1 MTTTLEVL
9 AADWGGEMGGFV
21 GLMLAFFQIIED
33 TGKQKKQKNE
43 VLVVVQK
50 NRATAAAKHD
60 RECEGEKKSV

>member
-33 TGKQKKQKNE
+33 TGKQKKKIE

>member
-21 GLMLAFFQIIED
+21 GLMLAFFSNYWRY
-33 TGKQKKQKNE
+33 GKKKME

>member
-21 GLMLAFFQIIED
+21 GLMLAFFSNYRRYGE
-33 TGKQKKQKNE
+33 TKKTKNE